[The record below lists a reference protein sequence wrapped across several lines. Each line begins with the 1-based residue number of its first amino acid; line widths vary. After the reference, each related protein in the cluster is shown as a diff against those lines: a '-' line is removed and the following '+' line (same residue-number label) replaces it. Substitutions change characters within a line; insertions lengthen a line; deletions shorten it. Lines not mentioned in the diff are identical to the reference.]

1 MPLNVSKLHFRFIRE
16 ERIDLRMDQLKI
28 HQIKSKE
35 DQYFAEF
42 WKIYSNS
49 FPLNERRVSNQQ
61 ADVFKKQ
68 EYQVDIYLSDNQVI
82 GFIAFWTT
90 KDFIYIEHL
99 AIAPEVRS
107 KGFGSTILKPFIE
120 TKPIPVIL
128 EIEPTIDDL
137 TRRRLKFYES
147 LGFVLN
153 DHAHYQPP
161 YHTEDLPLHLVILT
175 YPNQIDKDIYWQFT
189 QFQKNTVMS

>member
-1 MPLNVSKLHFRFIRE
+1 MENFNIQR
-16 ERIDLRMDQLKI
+16 
-28 HQIKSKE
+28 IKSEKN
-35 DQYFAEF
+35 QYFAEF
-42 WKIYSNS
+42 WKIYSAS
-49 FPLNERRVSNQQ
+49 FPLNERRVTNQQ
-61 ADVFKKQ
+61 TEVFKKQ
-68 EYQVDIYLSDNQVI
+68 EYQVDIYLSDNHVV

-107 KGFGSTILKPFIE
+107 KGLGSAILRPFIKRE
-120 TKPIPVIL
+120 PIPVIL

-147 LGFVLN
+147 LGFVRN
-153 DHAHYQPP
+153 DHLHFQPP
-161 YHTEDLPLHLVILT
+161 YHSEDQPLKLEILT
-175 YPNQIDKDIYWQFT
+175 YPHQISADLYFQFS

>member
-1 MPLNVSKLHFRFIRE
+1 
-16 ERIDLRMDQLKI
+16 MDQLKI

-42 WKIYSNS
+42 WKIYSAS

-61 ADVFKKQ
+61 TDVFKKQ
-68 EYQVDIYLSDNQVI
+68 EYQVDIYFSDNHVI

-99 AIAPEVRS
+99 AISPEVRS

-147 LGFVLN
+147 LGFVQNEHL
-153 DHAHYQPP
+153 HYQPP
-161 YHTEDLPLHLVILT
+161 YHSEDLPLYLVILT
-175 YPNQIDKDIYWQFT
+175 YPNKIDEAIYQQFA
-189 QFQKNTVMS
+189 QYQKNTVMS

>member
-42 WKIYSNS
+42 WKIYSAS

-61 ADVFKKQ
+61 TDVFKKQ
-68 EYQVDIYLSDNQVI
+68 EYQVDIYLSDNHVI
-82 GFIAFWTT
+82 GFIAFWAT

-99 AIAPEVRS
+99 A
-107 KGFGSTILKPFIE
+107 G
-120 TKPIPVIL
+120 
-128 EIEPTIDDL
+128 
-137 TRRRLKFYES
+137 
-147 LGFVLN
+147 
-153 DHAHYQPP
+153 HAG
-161 YHTEDLPLHLVILT
+161 
-175 YPNQIDKDIYWQFT
+175 
-189 QFQKNTVMS
+189 

>member
-1 MPLNVSKLHFRFIRE
+1 LKT
-16 ERIDLRMDQLKI
+16 DQLKI
-28 HQIKSKE
+28 HQIRNEE

-42 WKIYSNS
+42 WKIYSAS
-49 FPLNERRVSNQQ
+49 FPLNERRVFTQQ
-61 ADVFKKQ
+61 TEVFKKQ
-68 EYQVDIYLSDNQVI
+68 EYQIDIYLSGNHFV

-90 KDFIYIEHL
+90 TDFIYIEHL

-107 KGFGSTILKPFIE
+107 KGLGSAILKPFIE

-128 EIEPTIDDL
+128 EIEPLINDL

-147 LGFVLN
+147 LGFVRNKHL
-153 DHAHYQPP
+153 HFQPP
-161 YHTEDLPLHLVILT
+161 YHPTDQPLKLEILT
-175 YPNQIDKDIYWQFT
+175 YPHLINADLYFQFS